1 MNSGTGRRSA
11 TVDNRNDAQSQP
23 KRGSQDDAPN
33 KLTAQEL
40 LGSPPPSPSIH
51 ASTPQKFWFP
61 FASRKNK
68 NDFKK
73 GLKDS
78 KPKGSN
84 GTLPL
89 EEPRFDS
96 NESVSA
102 LAGETPATTSENVE
116 TEDAR
121 INHEDDTIGG
131 LADEKLKEKLQNVA
145 NRLIQSMDASDADKK
160 TLMDQLQDTE
170 QKFETFKGFAEK
182 VMAKATTGLVFLGD
196 VGQNIQGSIDG
207 FMTFIDTVAEIHPI
221 MKLTWM
227 VLSYGYKND
236 TKHDFGAFLTQ
247 YLQIRQKA
255 KIIEDGSTTVLDLK
269 AKQLLKSSV
278 DELQK
283 SLLASVELYL
293 QYAQASCF
301 GKLTR
306 KYSEDLDTLSKNLER
321 VFQDLI
327 ENAQLVSYLK
337 IDIVIKKVE
346 NLTEITRDTN
356 EATHSGNKK
365 LDSVDA
371 NLKELHS
378 LMTAYHVGR
387 LPDYFSAHVL
397 IGELVIVEQ
406 LKQPPKLSDLKKK
419 IDERASALRGAA
431 YGLFMEDKDGN
442 HVRLSDDDEFQ
453 QMCKAYP
460 DGIIHVDGL
469 EIGVAVDV
477 IFPSD
482 NLVEISEIRAES
494 AFDVMFSYC
503 RKTEFQVHRII
514 LALQASM
521 PDLKV
526 CTNKRNITSD
536 AYEGMAEAVI
546 KSSIIVVCLSADYL
560 ESDFCRQEVEYAFH
574 LKKRIVC
581 ISMFESTDSARLE
594 TQAAQRLPFLGNCC
608 AEFSGL
614 NPSLSEWSTQLQKLV
629 QTLVEEGKTD
639 KVTDETQIWLDPVD
653 VNEDLNQY
661 DRENVPGTCSWVTKC
676 IEVWMLDSKAGD
688 VPEVGTDARNVPN
701 VMWLSDGAGTGK
713 SFISYRVWQEA
724 SSGLNPNLL
733 PGSVFFCKH
742 NDVKKSE
749 PDSIVRTI
757 AWNLGSL
764 FPSMKDHL
772 AKQLQKDKVAV
783 QDGKQSI
790 LTKVGE
796 AFKDLVIDGLKV
808 AVDNLEVDLTKQ
820 YLIVVDALDE
830 CNAETRS
837 AFLKILRNSK
847 DGLPPFIKLFVT
859 GRPEVDVYTAMKEA
873 DPFILEP
880 SKENTTEDIKKFVH
894 FRLSALERWGA
905 TNPENIGKMEKC
917 EEEINKKA
925 DNLFV
930 YARNICQYL
939 RDGKFSLSEALD
951 AIQGFSSGADSVYKA
966 ILAREHKKTN
976 PSGPSAFRRVFR
988 VILAV
993 RKPLDVA
1000 TLRSI
1005 GHLDF
1010 YETVQVISQYRS
1022 ILKVENNEVAVIHKS
1037 LYDFLTTRSRCGT
1050 VFFISLRNAETE
1062 LAQNCFEIL
1071 KTQLF
1076 QNMAELD
1083 ASQFYN
1089 HISVA
1094 DIMDQGKFL
1103 TSAVVYAAT
1112 FWGHH
1117 FVSSAYPPDLIP
1129 ELHTF
1134 CRTKLIHWLELMLI
1148 QKNLRGVIL
1157 TIASV
1162 QQRLSKFSENKD
1174 TKFVQSILEDVRKIA
1189 ISCRNALTTS
1199 PLQVYRHALLAAP
1212 RNSEFFQTFSSYS
1225 TYEMS
1230 TGKPKI
1236 WGTLPLLGHTNLV
1249 LSTSFSKSGKFVVSG
1264 SKDMTVRV
1272 WLLETGECIQTLEN
1286 VHKAAVSSVMFLDDE
1301 KSVASVSEDEQLV
1314 LWTLETNHWKI
1325 LHPKVTGAEAA
1336 DIPSV
1341 SICASKLY
1349 LVMGSTKG
1357 VKIWIREGHEYHRVE
1372 TLKVME
1378 EVNGRPVPKESS
1390 VQKES
1395 VTAIAMCQNGDFFLT
1410 GSNQSI
1416 SCWDLRSAAL
1426 TPGTMTLLLKRLKVY
1441 HSGKVLS
1448 ICISKQGSWAASS
1461 DSEGGVKFFDTKTGK
1476 AKNEMTFHV
1485 PSGFVTSIS
1494 LSPDD
1499 KSLVRVSN
1507 SGAVVHRCLQTQT
1520 DLKTIPA
1527 HLSRA
1532 HSVQM
1537 AVQGDVCVSGGSD
1550 AAVRITTLSGDFEEV
1565 TIGAQNTCV
1574 SVSPNC
1580 KYAVSGNTSA
1590 IVTLYDVQTGNILV
1604 TLRDGYWTSE
1614 VRVLNDMTVAVGD
1627 WDGVWKICHPVD
1639 KEVPADTLI
1648 PMSKDQYQEFHQKY
1662 ESEHQLASAPIFE
1675 LEEKDGWIR
1684 SKASRELIFDLTMAF
1699 NHARYD
1705 IPEKPEVSSVGNV
1718 IAWIIGN
1725 ATWVIS
1731 FPKK

>member
-1 MNSGTGRRSA
+1 MNLGTGRRSA
-11 TVDNRNDAQSQP
+11 NVDNRHDAQSQP
-23 KRGSQDDAPN
+23 KRGSQDDALN
-33 KLTAQEL
+33 KLAPQEF
-40 LGSPPPSPSIH
+40 LGSPPPSPSMH
-51 ASTPQKFWFP
+51 APTPHNFWSSFLSP
-61 FASRKNK
+61 RRNK

-73 GLKDS
+73 GLKYS

-84 GTLPL
+84 ATEPLEEPRSL

-96 NESVSA
+96 NESVST
-102 LAGETPATTSENVE
+102 LVGDTPAKTSENVE
-116 TEDAR
+116 AEDR
-121 INHEDDTIGG
+121 INHGDDTIGG
-131 LADEKLKEKLQNVA
+131 LADSALKEKLQNVA

-170 QKFETFKGFAEK
+170 QKFESFKGFAEK
-182 VMAKATTGLVFLGD
+182 VMARATPGLVFLGD

-207 FMTFIDTVAEIHPI
+207 FMTFISTVADIHPI
-221 MKLTWM
+221 MKVTWM
-227 VLSYGYKND
+227 VLSYGYKKAKEQND
-236 TKHDFGAFLTQ
+236 TKHDFGAFLTE
-247 YLQIRQKA
+247 YLKIRQKA
-255 KIIEDGSTTVLDLK
+255 KIIEGGSTAVLDLE

-278 DELQK
+278 DELQE

-293 QYAQASCF
+293 QYAQESCF

-306 KYSEDLDTLSKNLER
+306 KYSEDLDTLTKNLER
-321 VFQDLI
+321 VFQGLI

-337 IDIVIKKVE
+337 IDIIINKVD
-346 NLTEITRDTN
+346 NLTDI
-356 EATHSGNKK
+356 AHSSDKK
-365 LDSVDA
+365 LDNVTA
-371 NLKELHS
+371 GVKELTS
-378 LMTAYHVGR
+378 LITAYHVGR

-494 AFDVMFSYC
+494 SFDVMFSYC

-514 LALQASM
+514 LDLQASM

-526 CTNKRNITSD
+526 CTNKRNISSD

-546 KSSIIVVCLSADYL
+546 KSAIIVVCLSADYL
-560 ESDFCRQEVEYAFH
+560 ESDFCRQEVEYGFH
-574 LKKRIVC
+574 LKKRMVC
-581 ISMFESTDSARLE
+581 ISMFESTERGQLE
-594 TQAAQRLPFLGNCC
+594 TQVAQRLPFLGNCWT
-608 AEFSGL
+608 EFSGL
-614 NPSLSEWSTQLQKLV
+614 NPSLSEWSAQIQKLV
-629 QTLVEEGKTD
+629 RTLVEEGKTD
-639 KVTDETQIWLDPVD
+639 KITDETQIWLDPVD

-661 DRENVPGTCSWVTKC
+661 DRENVPGTCSWVTEC

-688 VPEVGTDARNVPN
+688 APNVPN

-764 FPSMKDHL
+764 FPSMKAHL
-772 AKQLQKDKVAV
+772 ADQLQRDKVAV
-783 QDGKQSI
+783 QEGKQSI

-808 AVDNLEVDLTKQ
+808 AVENSEVDLTKQ

-847 DGLPPFIKLFVT
+847 DWLPPFIKLFVT

-880 SKENTTEDIKKFVH
+880 SKEKTTEDIKKFVH
-894 FRLSALERWGA
+894 FRLSALEHWGA
-905 TNPENIGKMEKC
+905 TNPENIGKLEKC

-951 AIQGFSSGADSVYKA
+951 AIKGFSSGADSVYKA

-1010 YETVQVISQYRS
+1010 YETVQVISQFRS

-1089 HISVA
+1089 QISVA
-1094 DIMDQGKFL
+1094 DIMDQSKFL
-1103 TSAVVYAAT
+1103 ASAVVYAAT

-1157 TIASV
+1157 IIASV
-1162 QQRLSKFSENKD
+1162 GQTLSKFSENKD

-1189 ISCRNALTTS
+1189 ISCRIALTTS

-1212 RNSEFFQTFSSYS
+1212 RNSEFFQTFASYS
-1225 TYEMS
+1225 SYEMS
-1230 TGKPKI
+1230 IGKPKT
-1236 WGTLPLLGHTNLV
+1236 WGSLPLLGHTNLV
-1249 LSTSFSKSGKFVVSG
+1249 LSTSFSKSGKLVVSG

-1272 WLLETGECIQTLEN
+1272 WLVETGECIQTLEN
-1286 VHKAAVSSVMFLDDE
+1286 VHEAAVSSVMFLDDE

-1325 LHPKVTGAEAA
+1325 LHPKVTRAEAVK
-1336 DIPSV
+1336 IPSV

-1357 VKIWIREGHEYHRVE
+1357 VKIWIREGHEYKRVE
-1372 TLKVME
+1372 RLKIME
-1378 EVNGRPVPKESS
+1378 EAGSS
-1390 VQKES
+1390 VQNES
-1395 VTAIAMCQNGDFFLT
+1395 VTAMAMCQNGDFFLT
-1410 GSNQSI
+1410 GSHQELPYWKQRI
-1416 SCWDLRSAAL
+1416 SCWDLRSAPML
-1426 TPGTMTLLLKRLKVY
+1426 GTMTVLLKRMNVS
-1441 HSGKVLS
+1441 HSGLVLS
-1448 ICISKQGSWAASS
+1448 ICISKQGSWAASA
-1461 DSEGGVKFFDTKTGK
+1461 DSEGDVQFFDTKAGMS
-1476 AKNEMTFHV
+1476 KNEMKFQL
-1485 PSGFVTSIS
+1485 PSGFFTSIS
-1494 LSPDD
+1494 LSPND
-1499 KSLVRVSN
+1499 KSLVCASS
-1507 SGAVVHRCLQTQT
+1507 SGAIIHRCLQTQT

-1532 HSVQM
+1532 HSIQM
-1537 AVQGDVCVSGGSD
+1537 AVQGGMCVSGGSD
-1550 AAVRITTLSGDFEEV
+1550 AAVRITSLSGDFEEA
-1565 TIGAQNTCV
+1565 TIAAQNTCV

-1580 KYAVSGNTSA
+1580 KYAVSGNSEA

-1604 TLRDGYWTSE
+1604 SLRDGYWTSD

-1627 WDGVWKICHPVD
+1627 WDGVRKICHPD
-1639 KEVPADTLI
+1639 NKEAPADTLT
-1648 PMSKDQYQEFHQKY
+1648 PMSEDQYQEFHQKY
-1662 ESEHQLASAPIFE
+1662 ESEHQLASAPFFE

-1684 SKASRELIFDLTMAF
+1684 SKSSRELIFDLTMAF
-1699 NHARYD
+1699 NHARYN

-1718 IAWIIGN
+1718 IAWICGN
-1725 ATWVIS
+1725 ATWAIS